1 MTFRALFRTIF
12 SPSFWGSLIIM
23 AALVALFTVGMF
35 FFLDI
40 YTNHGKTVIVP
51 DVTGETF
58 DVAEEKLD
66 DAHLRVEVVDTGYI
80 SKLPADIVLEQQI
93 PAGTE
98 VKYNRVVYVTVNSA
112 TARKV
117 ALPSVVDGPLR
128 EAEFKLRAL
137 GFKNVKAKRIKG
149 DYDLV
154 YRLEVNGREVQFGDR
169 IGVDRP
175 VAIVCG
181 DGTLEDVFNGND
193 SAAWAMDVEFA
204 KQEYYR
210 RQAQEAQALEEAQQQ
225 NIME

>member
-1 MTFRALFRTIF
+1 MTFRELFRTVF
-12 SPSFWGSLIIM
+12 SPSFWGSLVIM
-23 AALVALFTVGMF
+23 AALVALSIVGMF

-51 DVTGETF
+51 DITGETF
-58 DVAEEKLD
+58 DVAEEKLE
-66 DAHLRVEVVDTGYI
+66 DANLRVLVVDTGYVTNR
-80 SKLPADIVLEQQI
+80 PADIVLEQQI

-112 TARKV
+112 SARKV

-128 EAEFKLRAL
+128 EAEYKLRAL
-137 GFKNVKAKRIKG
+137 GFKNVEAKRIKG

-154 YRLEVNGREVQFGDR
+154 YRLEVNGREVNFGDR

-175 VAIVCG
+175 VAVVCG

-193 SAAWAMDVEFA
+193 SAAWAMEKEFA
-204 KQEYYR
+204 RQEFYR
-210 RQAQEAQALEEAQQQ
+210 QQALEAQAAQEASLQ